1 MGVERDGDV
10 SHLVDV
16 VECRGR
22 ATSHALMRAVVV
34 YLGHLDEEL
43 ILVLVLVG
51 GWGDLRVEDLW
62 WV

>member
-1 MGVERDGDV
+1 
-10 SHLVDV
+10 
-16 VECRGR
+16 
-22 ATSHALMRAVVV
+22 MRAVVV